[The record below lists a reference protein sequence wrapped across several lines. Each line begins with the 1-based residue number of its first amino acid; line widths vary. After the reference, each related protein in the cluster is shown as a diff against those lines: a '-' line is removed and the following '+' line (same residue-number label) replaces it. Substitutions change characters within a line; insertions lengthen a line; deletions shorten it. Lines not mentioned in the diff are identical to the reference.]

1 MLSKTLRRTG
11 LALLALTGAG
21 LGVYQV
27 ARIEMT
33 APPMESETAQSHTLP
48 PAAVPEVGEA
58 IAAAW
63 RGEPVEQS
71 SLPPRLLDPNQ
82 GVYVAARR
90 GGFLVT
96 ETWGP
101 EGGTVWDGLLGALDA
116 IRADVPASPPDTLQ
130 IDLVHS
136 VRQHSYAEDSDWLHT
151 NLFRGVRGLAIQT
164 LSGTH
169 RLAPSQAIAENRT
182 AEDFFDA
189 AIPLPA
195 FLGGGEHET
204 RARQRYASFGADQ
217 LLVILRPEPHT
228 VKMLRGNTQ
237 VHMSDVSAQRIEET
251 VALQAG
257 WLQRTQQSSGRMTYI
272 YLPSEER
279 RNTGKDNM
287 IRRWMASAALVRWA
301 KYTGEESDWESATR
315 SINHNLD
322 THYTQEGELGIVRYQ
337 GKSKLGALGIAAYT
351 LRIHREGSQWAEQE
365 RSLSAAID
373 TLVDED
379 GSMQSWLSHPN
390 GHVGDQNNF
399 YPGEALFYWAQVLSE
414 QDDPELL
421 ERYMRSFRYYREW
434 HLKKA
439 NRNPAFVPWHTQAH
453 FQVWQKTQDP
463 ELAAFILEMNDWL
476 LDVQQFDDAPFPDT
490 RGRFY
495 KLGSG
500 FGPPHASAT
509 GVYMEG
515 LVDAWRLATALQ
527 DEPRAEAYRIALL
540 RAVRSI
546 MQLQFADDVDLFY
559 VEDRQMVRGGI
570 RTRVW
575 DNEIRCDNVQ
585 HAMMGMI
592 KMLQHMPAAALSTQF
607 SVADEGVGAPER

>member
-195 FLGGGEHET
+195 FLGGGEHKT

-228 VKMLRGNTQ
+228 VKLLRGNTQ

-301 KYTGEESDWESATR
+301 KHTGEESDWESATR